1 MLLHKIR
8 LESCSSERLFLFQL
22 KMTCKYKCV
31 TYNKLLLFSMD
42 IENVFGSDWVIE
54 KLYFHFNKNSIEG
67 KYVKPY
73 VIKFTINKI
82 EKNEDDRNAI
92 IQTEEC
98 KWSLED
104 IYNKLNFI
112 PLYLIKCYPKSTYGI
127 IDINDKMYTIFNTD
141 LISQL
146 LPYEDISYEFEVK
159 NGSII
164 INELIITELERI
176 LNENN
181 IEFEVVTNKHK
192 DNPNIDEE
200 EQNVIKKYISV
211 YGVYDDCEPSY
222 KINISLDGK
231 TYDNT
236 GFCIYPE
243 PIDFKPYMSIG
254 KFRLFSGKSVGIPND
269 EHLAL
274 ITKCKLCDANI
285 ICDWLNLNGTC
296 CPYCGNINQL

>member
-1 MLLHKIR
+1 
-8 LESCSSERLFLFQL
+8 
-22 KMTCKYKCV
+22 MTCKYKCV
-31 TYNKLLLFSMD
+31 VYNKLLLFSMD
-42 IENVFGSDWVIE
+42 VENVFGSNWVIE

-73 VIKFTINKI
+73 VIKFTINEI
-82 EKNEDDRNAI
+82 EKNEDDRNTI
-92 IQTEEC
+92 IQTKEY

-127 IDINDKMYTIFNTD
+127 IDINDKMYTINNTNS
-141 LISQL
+141 ISQL

-164 INELIITELERI
+164 INELVITKLERI
-176 LNENN
+176 LNDNN
-181 IEFEVVTNKHK
+181 IKFEVITNKHK
-192 DNPNIDEE
+192 DNPNADKE

-236 GFCIYPE
+236 GFCISPE
-243 PIDFKPYMSIG
+243 PIDFKPYISIG

-285 ICDWLNLNGTC
+285 ICDWLNLNGTR

>member
-1 MLLHKIR
+1 
-8 LESCSSERLFLFQL
+8 
-22 KMTCKYKCV
+22 MTNKYKCV
-31 TYNKLLLFSMD
+31 TYNKMLIFSMD
-42 IENVFGSDWVIE
+42 IENVFGKNWIIE

-82 EKNEDDRNAI
+82 ENEDKLNEDIRNNI

-146 LPYEDISYEFEVK
+146 LQYEDISYEFEVK
-159 NGSII
+159 HGSII
-164 INELIITELERI
+164 INELIVAELEKI

-181 IEFEVVTNKHK
+181 IEFEIITNKHK
-192 DNPNIDEE
+192 DNQCVGPFGPEARSAVEDEE
-200 EQNVIKKYISV
+200 NIIKKYISV

-231 TYDNT
+231 TYDST
-236 GFCIYPE
+236 GYCISPE
-243 PIDFKPYMSIG
+243 PINFKPYVSIG
-254 KFRLFSGKSVGIPND
+254 KFKSFSGKSVGIPND

-285 ICDWLNLNGTC
+285 ICDWLNLNGTR
-296 CPYCGNINQL
+296 CPYCDNINQL